1 MRNNTIAAMLCAALS
16 IPLSIHARAATVA
29 ACPGGAGWCDDFEHG
44 AARWI
49 AGGGAAPKA
58 GTESGTS
65 NHLLQAGDGAPLL
78 VAGAETAGL
87 TQAGYFV
94 EARLRPS
101 PAAPAPNSRRAIL
114 LARYVDER
122 NWIGAAIGFTPGSK
136 RLALELAAM
145 VDGKLNRLKQVGRS
159 TEGGAAGEGFQT
171 LRLELGIT
179 LLSVYLNGEL
189 ITTAPAAFAPGG
201 QAGVL
206 AQGGAIDVDDV
217 RIGAASVRPGR
228 IALARMT
235 SRITLQ
241 AGDAPQ
247 RLAVSAFAGDA
258 VTALPFSASS
268 NDPSVASAT
277 VDNGALQVSG
287 HRQGAAIITLAS
299 PLDANVAT
307 SFAVTVGAGFAAP
320 MQATVPPG
328 RLAPQPRDSGV
339 AVDTRLHIR
348 FDSAPVLG
356 ADGSVRIFRTRDNAL
371 VDVIRPH
378 DEVNTLGYIGQ
389 QWKRV
394 VSTRLIT
401 IDGPNVTIAPHN
413 ERLAY
418 GTEYYVAIDARVFEG
433 ATVEGRPFA
442 GLGRGA
448 GWRFRTRAAVPA
460 RHTRHTRHTV
470 TVDDDGPAD
479 FRTVQGA
486 LNHAMRTLPRAAPV
500 TIRIANGHYEE
511 LLYLRGKDRVTLRGE
526 SRNGVVIHAT
536 NNDGINP
543 GSGLGQM
550 ALSPSATGGRS
561 LLLVEDADL
570 LTLDTLTLKNTSL
583 RVTSTGAQAEALYFN
598 SAEGRLVAV
607 NANFLSEQD
616 TIQVKGY
623 SWFYRTLIAGNVDF
637 IWGYNHAALFEE
649 SEIRSVGDS
658 ASHESGGYVVQAR
671 TVAANDPGFVFL
683 NSRLT
688 HGKGPGPA
696 ANDVPPGATWLAR
709 SPGTASTWDNV
720 SYINCRIDNHVNPLG
735 WAGAGVQRQ
744 PAPNPATASSE
755 SGWTEYGSMDLAGQP
770 LDLSTRVGGFL
781 LTANQAKQ
789 RFGSRARL
797 FQGFDGGR
805 GWRPALPR
813 PNKQHRINNK

>member
-1 MRNNTIAAMLCAALS
+1 MSKNTIAALLCAALS
-16 IPLSIHARAATVA
+16 IHAHAAP
-29 ACPGGAGWCDDFEHG
+29 ACPGAAGWCDDFESG

-49 AGGGAAPKA
+49 AASGAAPA
-58 GTESGTS
+58 AIIEPGTS
-65 NHLLQAGDGAPLL
+65 NHLLRAGDGAALL
-78 VAGAETAGL
+78 VAAGDSAGL
-87 TQAGYFV
+87 MQAAYHV

-101 PAAPAPNSRRAIL
+101 PVAATNSRRAYL
-114 LARYVDER
+114 MANYVDER
-122 NWIGAAIGFTPGSK
+122 HWVGAGLGFTPGSK
-136 RLALELAAM
+136 RLAIELVAM
-145 VDGKLNRLKQVGRS
+145 VEGKLVRLKQVGRS
-159 TEGGAAGEGFQT
+159 MEGEAGGDFHT
-171 LRLELGIT
+171 LRLELGIN

-189 ITTAPAAFAPGG
+189 MTTAPALFAPAG

-217 RIGAASVRPGR
+217 RIGAANVRPGR

-235 SRITLQ
+235 SRLGLQ
-241 AGDAPQ
+241 AGDPP
-247 RLAVSAFAGDA
+247 RRFAVSAFAGDG

-268 NDPSVASAT
+268 SDSLVASAA
-277 VDNGALQVSG
+277 VDNGALLVSG
-287 HRQGAAIITLAS
+287 HRAGVAIITLAS
-299 PLDANVAT
+299 SLDANVAT
-307 SFAVTVGAGFAAP
+307 SIAVTVGAAFAAP
-320 MQATVPPG
+320 AQPTVLPA
-328 RLAPQPRDSGV
+328 RLSPAPRASNVP
-339 AVDTRLHIR
+339 VDTLLQLR
-348 FDSAPVLG
+348 FDRAPVLG
-356 ADGSVRIFRTRDNAL
+356 TGGSVRIFRAVDDAL
-371 VDVIRPH
+371 VDVIRPR
-378 DEVNTLGYIGQ
+378 DEVDTIGFEGQ

-394 VSTRLIT
+394 VRTSLIR
-401 IDGPNVTIAPHN
+401 IDSADHGAIVTIHPHN

-418 GTEYYVAIDARVFEG
+418 GTDYYVAIDAGVLVG
-433 ATVEGRPFA
+433 ATVKGQPFA

-460 RHTRHTRHTV
+460 RPEL
-470 TVDDDGPAD
+470 TVDDGGPAD

-500 TIRIANGHYEE
+500 TIRIANGAYDE

-526 SRNGVVIHAT
+526 SRGGVVIHAT

-543 GSGLGQM
+543 GSGLGQE
-550 ALSPSATGGRS
+550 ALSPSSTGGRS

-598 SAEGRLVAV
+598 SAEGRLVAT

-616 TIQVKGY
+616 TVQVKGY

-658 ASHESGGYVVQAR
+658 ASPGSGGYVVQAR

-688 HGKGPGPA
+688 HGPGPGLA

-720 SYINCRIDNHVNPLG
+720 SYINCRIDGHVNPLG

-744 PAPNPATASSE
+744 PAPNPATAGTT
-755 SGWTEYGSMDLAGQP
+755 SGWTEYGSMDLAGRP

-781 LTANQAKQ
+781 PTANQAKQ

-805 GWRPALPR
+805 GWRPALP
-813 PNKQHRINNK
+813 PAK